1 MKIRLFSISIIFFT
15 LLFAATL
22 PLQANLVNIERAKTY
37 IEEGRIDEALSELQ
51 QVIKIYPEL
60 GEAHLLLAK
69 IYEKKAKLF
78 LNDAIAE
85 YKKALLD
92 EKVAFIARKNLAKLF
107 LNKGEYENAISI
119 LSDVTEEER
128 DFDILKLLGI
138 SYFKLGRLTE
148 ALEKL
153 EKAKDIN
160 PDDAEILFTL
170 AQIYENKKLFD
181 EAIDSYQKVI
191 SLNEKE
197 GFSQIAKIRIDA
209 IKQERE
215 GLTIENIKDLE
226 IKKLILTSPRAED
239 FPEAG
244 AVILLNEREYI
255 VKKDNTMV
263 EKIHR
268 LIKIFNVRGREKY
281 GEIQI
286 DYDSTYQRV
295 EISLART
302 IKPDK
307 TIVEVGKKN
316 IKDVDKWAGFPL
328 YSNAKLK
335 VISMPE
341 VVEDSIIEYK
351 ATIYTTK
358 LINEDD
364 FQFRFGLQYFEPCLH
379 HRLVLKIPKDREI
392 NIHYVRVEDEYKKPK
407 VSEANGHLVYEWE
420 IDNVPEIISEPNMPP
435 WTDVSPF
442 IMVSSFKSWEEFSS
456 WWRDLSKEQAEPTPE
471 IEKKVKQIIEGK
483 KTQKEKAEA
492 IYHWVISNIRY
503 VGLEFGIAGFKPHS
517 AKEVFNNKYGDCKD
531 KATLLI
537 AMYKAAGIPAYYALI
552 GTRDMG
558 LF

>member
-191 SLNEKE
+191 SLDEKE

-215 GLTIENIKDLE
+215 GLTIESIKDPE

-442 IMVSSFKSWEEFSS
+442 IMVSSFRSWEEFSS
-456 WWRDLSKEQAEPTPE
+456 WWRDLSKGQAEPTPE
-471 IEKKVKQIIEGK
+471 IERFS
-483 KTQKEKAEA
+483 TTNT
-492 IYHWVISNIRY
+492 VIAR
-503 VGLEFGIAGFKPHS
+503 
-517 AKEVFNNKYGDCKD
+517 
-531 KATLLI
+531 
-537 AMYKAAGIPAYYALI
+537 
-552 GTRDMG
+552 TRPPF
-558 LF
+558 L